1 MRQGDVDQSLP
12 WTAERDKKS
21 PLRCL
26 HTFTFT
32 PEGGA
37 CLWSHYANDPKW
49 SVFYLLSYTSV
60 PMTGSNF
67 GNFFNGALKDFEAK
81 QASRIR
87 VRVWEFPW
95 VIFLRNVFYVN
106 SDYGFKFWWLL
117 QPDFKIHHFPNRN
130 QIGSV
135 EPNRNQIGSVEP
147 NQNQIGS
154 VGKYVEVRGSIRT
167 SVGRNTEVT

>member
-1 MRQGDVDQSLP
+1 MTAAPADKPWMTEKDKNQLLFCLHTFTFTMTGACLPPYYRDWMRQGDVDQSLP

-21 PLRCL
+21 PLCCL

-37 CLWSHYANDPKW
+37 CLRSHYANDPKW

-67 GNFFNGALKDFEAK
+67 GNFFNEALKDFEAK

-87 VRVWEFPW
+87 VCVWEFPW
-95 VIFLRNVFYVN
+95 VIFLRNVLCVN
-106 SDYGFKFWWLL
+106 SDYDFKF
-117 QPDFKIHHFPNRN
+117 
-130 QIGSV
+130 
-135 EPNRNQIGSVEP
+135 
-147 NQNQIGS
+147 
-154 VGKYVEVRGSIRT
+154 
-167 SVGRNTEVT
+167 